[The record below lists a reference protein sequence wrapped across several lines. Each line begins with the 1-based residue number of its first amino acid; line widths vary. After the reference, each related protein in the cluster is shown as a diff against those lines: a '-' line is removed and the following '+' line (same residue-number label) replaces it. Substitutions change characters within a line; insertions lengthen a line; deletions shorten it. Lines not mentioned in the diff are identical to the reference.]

1 MTQDLSS
8 QDLISQDRIT
18 HVGFTTTA
26 DAGDMNHI
34 EASLARIVELGADVA
49 ELSLCGDDLI
59 AGGRVIESR
68 ARRLADICAKFPLR
82 YTVHGLIVS
91 NFMDAEN
98 LEFQKAAACAMVELS
113 HRVGSDILVH
123 HSGHAPMAPARV
135 IAGYDRMQADAL
147 KELADFAGKH
157 DVRVALENIFAV
169 DDEMYR
175 QQPSEVAATVQAI
188 NHPYL
193 VTTIDFGHAYIEAT
207 RTGGDFLAEVAA
219 MSPVAG
225 HLHVHDNFGR
235 PYTLSK
241 FYHQS
246 EAIALGIGD
255 LHLPLGW
262 GDLPWETVFDTLDVL
277 PGTALIMEIGERFD
291 AERAESIEK
300 ARALAARLN
309 ARHAARAA

>member
-1 MTQDLSS
+1 MTNHL
-8 QDLISQDRIT
+8 IT
-18 HVGFTTTA
+18 HVGFGTTA
-26 DAGDMNHI
+26 GEGDLNHM

-49 ELSLCGDDLI
+49 ELSLCGEDLI
-59 AGGRVIESR
+59 SGGRVLEAR

-98 LEFQKAAACAMVELS
+98 LDYQKAAARAMLELCS
-113 HRVGSDILVH
+113 RVGADILVH
-123 HSGHAPMAPARV
+123 HSGHAPMAPRRV
-135 IAGYDRMQADAL
+135 IAGYDQMQRDAL
-147 KELADFAGKH
+147 LETADFAGRH
-157 DVRVALENIFAV
+157 GVRVALENIFAV
-169 DDEMYR
+169 DDDMYR
-175 QQPSEVAATVQAI
+175 QQPHEVAAMVQAI
-188 NHPYL
+188 NHPHL

-207 RTGGDFLAEVAA
+207 RTGGDFLQEVTA
-219 MSPVAG
+219 MGPSAG

-235 PYTLSK
+235 PYTMSK
-241 FYHQS
+241 FYHTS

-262 GDLPWETVFDTLDVL
+262 GDLPWETVFDTIEVL

-291 AERAESIEK
+291 ADRAQSIER

-309 ARHAARAA
+309 ARHAALAA

>member
-1 MTQDLSS
+1 MTK
-8 QDLISQDRIT
+8 DLIT
-18 HVGFTTTA
+18 HIGFATTSGE
-26 DAGDMNHI
+26 GDMNHI

-59 AGGRVIESR
+59 SGGRVLEAR
-68 ARRLADICAKFPLR
+68 ARRLVDICAKFPLR

-91 NFMDAEN
+91 NFMDAPN
-98 LEFQKAAACAMVELS
+98 LEFQMAAAKAMVELS
-113 HRVGSDILVH
+113 HRVGSDTLVH

-135 IAGYDRMQADAL
+135 IAGYDRMQEDAL
-147 KELADFAGKH
+147 KELADFGGKH
-157 DVRVALENIFAV
+157 GVRIALENIFAV

-188 NHPYL
+188 HHPYL
-193 VTTIDFGHAYIEAT
+193 VATIDFGHAYIEAT
-207 RTGGDFLAEVAA
+207 RTGGDLLAEVAA
-219 MSPVAG
+219 MGPVAG
-225 HLHVHDNFGR
+225 HLHVHDSFGR
-235 PYTLSK
+235 PYTMSK

-262 GDLPWETVFDTLDVL
+262 GDLPWENVFDTIDVL

-291 AERAESIEK
+291 ADRAESIER

-309 ARHAARAA
+309 ARHAAARAA